1 MWGLLGLRA
10 MLSQRARA
18 QRGFQGTG
26 AWAQEQVGLRG
37 RVQWG
42 REMKEAQGVRAG
54 GRAWWRPRMWEMGA
68 EGGSSRGQQ
77 WARGTDGSLQATG
90 QRPRSRSRE
99 GEEEEQEGQAETRGR
114 AGRAGRS
121 RTGDEK
127 RRTLAATPTSR
138 QGDTTVSTGVG
149 PGEQEGEEEL

>member
-1 MWGLLGLRA
+1 M
-10 MLSQRARA
+10 
-18 QRGFQGTG
+18 
-26 AWAQEQVGLRG
+26 
-37 RVQWG
+37 
-42 REMKEAQGVRAG
+42 RAG

-127 RRTLAATPTSR
+127 RRIDVGGHTDESAGGHHGVHGSGAR
-138 QGDTTVSTGVG
+138 GAGGRGGVVRAGVG
-149 PGEQEGEEEL
+149 

>member
-1 MWGLLGLRA
+1 MGAVGTRDDAEPAGAGAEGAPGSGSL
-10 MLSQRARA
+10 
-18 QRGFQGTG
+18 GTG
-26 AWAQEQVGLRG
+26 ASLVGLRG

-149 PGEQEGEEEL
+149 PGEQEGEEE